1 MSAVILQSAVEIL
14 TIMIN
19 TIRKNI
25 KNENNKKYPDVIQQ
39 NGYDF

>member
-1 MSAVILQSAVEIL
+1 MSAVILQSVVQIL

-25 KNENNKKYPDVIQQ
+25 KNEKTKKNPDVIQQ